1 MLPPGQ
7 VRGGMISL
15 GSRLLDTSWKGWR
28 PATCMPDRCFCER
41 IRPGTIRQPVNTW
54 SNLAFVLTGLFV
66 IAMAGRDLARASR
79 SGTSNPMRTRPV
91 YPAVYGIATILIGI
105 GSMFYHMSLAF
116 AGQVLDVL
124 SMYLLTSFM
133 LLYNLSRMR
142 RMRSGTFVVCYLLL
156 NVAVGY
162 GSIRLPVLRRYL
174 FLALLLAVGVSKV
187 VVRRKRRP
195 RMTMAFLVAGLVSLV
210 MACAIWILDIT
221 RVVCAPGSWFQGHAM
236 WHVLMAALIGFIYL
250 YYRSEDGCGLLDK
263 PNICSYNI
271 GGGDSGRFGK
281 AQAVGTADLLRA
293 GRGGRGVA
301 PATTPPDGRRPRRRH
316 P

>member
-1 MLPPGQ
+1 MSSGAVWRERIVKRRVTLVIGLLIVAFLFQQTVFLSLTTSRLVHAGNSFGGRTEMLPPGQ

-15 GSRLLDTSWKGWR
+15 GSRLLDYSWKGWR

-41 IRPGTIRQPVNTW
+41 IRPGIIRQPVNTW

-91 YPAVYGIATILIGI
+91 YPIVYGIATILIGI
-105 GSMFYHMSLAF
+105 GSIFYHMSLAF

-162 GSIRLPVLRRYL
+162 ISIRLPVLRRYL
-174 FLALLLAVGVSKV
+174 FLALLLAVGVSKL

-195 RMTMAFLVAGLVSLV
+195 RMTMAFLYAGLVSLV
-210 MACAIWILDIT
+210 MACAIWILDVT

-236 WHVLMAALIGFIYL
+236 WHVLMAALIGFMYL
-250 YYRSEDGCGLLDK
+250 YYRSEDG
-263 PNICSYNI
+263 
-271 GGGDSGRFGK
+271 
-281 AQAVGTADLLRA
+281 
-293 GRGGRGVA
+293 
-301 PATTPPDGRRPRRRH
+301 
-316 P
+316 

>member
-1 MLPPGQ
+1 MSSGAVWRECAVKRRVTLVIGLLIVAFLLQQTVLIRLAGGTLAHADASPASRTEMLPPGLQ
-7 VRGGMISL
+7 IRDGVDSL
-15 GSRLLDTSWKGWR
+15 GSRLLDYSWKGWR

-66 IAMAGRDLARASR
+66 IAMAGRDLAQASR

-91 YPAVYGIATILIGI
+91 YPVVYGISTILIGT

-116 AGQVLDVL
+116 AGQVVDVL

-142 RMRSGTFVVCYLLL
+142 RVRSGTFVVCYLLL
-156 NVAVGY
+156 NVSVGY

-174 FLALLLAVGVSKV
+174 FLALLLAVAVSKL

-195 RMTMAFLVAGLVSLV
+195 RMTMAFLYAGLVSLA
-210 MACAIWILDIT
+210 MACVIWILDIT
-221 RVVCAPGSWFQGHAM
+221 RVVCAPDSWFQGHAM

-250 YYRSEDGCGLLDK
+250 YYRSEDGW
-263 PNICSYNI
+263 
-271 GGGDSGRFGK
+271 
-281 AQAVGTADLLRA
+281 
-293 GRGGRGVA
+293 VA
-301 PATTPPDGRRPRRRH
+301 
-316 P
+316 

>member
-1 MLPPGQ
+1 
-7 VRGGMISL
+7 
-15 GSRLLDTSWKGWR
+15 
-28 PATCMPDRCFCER
+28 
-41 IRPGTIRQPVNTW
+41 
-54 SNLAFVLTGLFV
+54 
-66 IAMAGRDLARASR
+66 MAGRDLARASR

-91 YPAVYGIATILIGI
+91 YPVVYGIATILIGI
-105 GSMFYHMSLAF
+105 GSTFYHMSLAF

-174 FLALLLAVGVSKV
+174 FLALLLAVAVSKL

-195 RMTMAFLVAGLVSLV
+195 RMTMAFLYAGLVSLV
-210 MACAIWILDIT
+210 VACAIWILDVT

-236 WHVLMAALIGFIYL
+236 WHVLMAVLIGFIYL

-301 PATTPPDGRRPRRRH
+301 PVTTPPDRRRPRRRH
-316 P
+316 PQRRDARREAHRAAQDDAHVRLRAKLRLLCFPAGARFPPCHFFPR